1 MRLWD
6 AQIMSKIA
14 IIIPSR
20 LKAKR
25 LPNKPLKL
33 INNKEMVLHAYDV
46 AINAKMGEVY
56 VATPDKEIANLVQ
69 SYGGKSVITL
79 GDHQT
84 GTDRIF
90 EVFQKDLKNEP
101 QIIINLQGDMPN
113 LDPSSIKTLV
123 DHMKLKVC
131 DIGTLASS
139 LQSEKEISDNDIV
152 KVTTEKNIK
161 DKEFS
166 NAIDFFRSSKNSNIE
181 NIYHHIGIYAFTNQA
196 LIRYVSLK
204 RSNLEISRNLEQLR
218 ALENKMKIDVG
229 YIKTFPLS
237 VDTEKDLIEIKKI
250 MEV

>member
-1 MRLWD
+1 
-6 AQIMSKIA
+6 MSKIA

-181 NIYHHIGIYAFTNQA
+181 NIYHHIGIYC
-196 LIRYVSLK
+196 YKVSILEK
-204 RSNLEISRNLEQLR
+204 FINLSQSKGEKENNLEQLR
-218 ALENKMKIDVG
+218 AIDNNIEINVALAKSSPIG
-229 YIKTFPLS
+229 
-237 VDTEKDLIEIKKI
+237 VDTMEDYLDLKKI
-250 MEV
+250 MEYKS

>member
-6 AQIMSKIA
+6 ARIMSKIA

-90 EVFQKDLKNEP
+90 EVFQW
-101 QIIINLQGDMPN
+101 
-113 LDPSSIKTLV
+113 
-123 DHMKLKVC
+123 
-131 DIGTLASS
+131 
-139 LQSEKEISDNDIV
+139 
-152 KVTTEKNIK
+152 
-161 DKEFS
+161 
-166 NAIDFFRSSKNSNIE
+166 
-181 NIYHHIGIYAFTNQA
+181 
-196 LIRYVSLK
+196 
-204 RSNLEISRNLEQLR
+204 EQ
-218 ALENKMKIDVG
+218 
-229 YIKTFPLS
+229 
-237 VDTEKDLIEIKKI
+237 KKI
-250 MEV
+250 RDKKIELSPVFKEAFDLYRKNDLVNCLKLLKKYQKKLPNDPILRLYLERCDG